1 MGLES
6 FLLDQV
12 FLFSDLKYKQLAS
25 SINLSNLRINLK
37 LLMLTL
43 HPSSFPI
50 RLVVKTRASVREE
63 FEYLFLKLNFL
74 KNLECLL

>member
-37 LLMLTL
+37 LLMLNL

-50 RLVVKTRASVREE
+50 RLAVKTRASVREE